1 MILIHG
7 LQLTF
12 NNQNNVTQQPQKK
25 SGYWVQSIFLQSLI
39 ICVKFIKQ

>member
-12 NNQNNVTQQPQKK
+12 SNQNNVTQQPQKNPAIGFK
-25 SGYWVQSIFLQSLI
+25 SYSYNHLLFV
-39 ICVKFIKQ
+39 